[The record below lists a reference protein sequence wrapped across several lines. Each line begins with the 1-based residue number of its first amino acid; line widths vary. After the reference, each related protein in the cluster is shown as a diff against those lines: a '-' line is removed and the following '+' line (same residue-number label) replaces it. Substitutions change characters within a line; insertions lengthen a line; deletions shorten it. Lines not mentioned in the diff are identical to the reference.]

1 MIVEIALGILLSIII
16 VIAIVLIF
24 KYSVFIF
31 IVVVV
36 IGSLLYVV
44 AVDGLDSV
52 FSGLGAIVIF
62 SSSVVAVFMIIS
74 SFLKY
79 IDKHLDIKTRK
90 KIGIAIFFIISV
102 SLLSLLIYAKIKG
115 FLEGPILGLLV
126 TLVLVLIGFEIND
139 RTKQKKLKEEEKNFK
154 D

>member
-44 AVDGLDSV
+44 AVDGLDSI
-52 FSGLGAIVIF
+52 LGPIVIF
-62 SSSVVAVFMIIS
+62 SGSVVAVFMIIS
-74 SFLKY
+74 LFSKY

-90 KIGIAIFFIISV
+90 KVGIAIFFTISV
-102 SLLSLLIYAKIKG
+102 SLLSLLIYAQIKG
-115 FLEGPILGLLV
+115 SLEGPILGLLV

-139 RTKQKKLKEEEKNFK
+139 RTKQKKLKEEEKNLK

>member
-31 IVVVV
+31 IFIVVVV

-44 AVDGLDSV
+44 AVDGLDSI
-52 FSGLGAIVIF
+52 LGPIVIF
-62 SSSVVAVFMIIS
+62 SGSVVAVFMIIS
-74 SFLKY
+74 LFSKY

-90 KIGIAIFFIISV
+90 KVGIAIFFTISV
-102 SLLSLLIYAKIKG
+102 SLLSLLIYAQIKG
-115 FLEGPILGLLV
+115 SLEGPILGLLV

-139 RTKQKKLKEEEKNFK
+139 RTKQKKLKEEEKNLK

>member
-44 AVDGLDSV
+44 AVDGLDSI
-52 FSGLGAIVIF
+52 LGPIVIF
-62 SSSVVAVFMIIS
+62 SGSVVAVFMIIS
-74 SFLKY
+74 LFSKY

-90 KIGIAIFFIISV
+90 NVGIAIFFTISV
-102 SLLSLLIYAKIKG
+102 SLLSLLIYAQIKG
-115 FLEGPILGLLV
+115 SLEGPILGLLV

-139 RTKQKKLKEEEKNFK
+139 RTKQKKLKEEEKNLK